1 MDTGRASIRRVDAT
15 RSLPEALTPEQVQV
29 VAHPRRGG
37 TTLCLN
43 GMPGTGKTTALM
55 ARLAA
60 LLKEGVRPHEI
71 MVLVPQRAQVEE
83 YERLLSG
90 LDAPTRGGVD
100 VTTFYS
106 LVQRVVALFWPVVA
120 GEAGFASPDREPTF
134 LTIETAQYFMWR
146 VVEPLVTNQGYFRDL
161 AIRRGRLLAQ
171 IIDNLNKSALVGF
184 DHTEIYPR
192 LSGAWTGTAE
202 RANSYWQAQDCAMRF
217 RQYCLAHNLVD
228 FSLMVELFHR
238 HLMPGEAFRDYFR
251 SRYRHLLVDNLEEN
265 VPVALDWL
273 RWASEQCEATVLAF
287 DVGGGYR
294 LFLGADVKAAEELG
308 DCCDLTLA
316 FAQLTESTADALA
329 LAGAIRRAL
338 GLPEV
343 TPESLG
349 MGPLLSAGEQPGDPR
364 QAIADQGGGRYW
376 VSMVNWIIERV
387 VALMEAGTPAGEIAI
402 IAPYVSEV
410 MRFAIEDGLRQH
422 DIAIYLLRPSGMM
435 RDDPVV
441 RALLVLLL
449 LAHPD
454 WQIEVGAEPYA
465 LSEADVA
472 LALEVALG
480 GLDPIRARHL
490 AQAAVPVGERTL
502 ADLSGEDQGLRGQR
516 AIGRLWEQVGYQ
528 VRERYQRLWEW
539 FEGYR
544 QGEPEPVDIMLSRLF
559 GDLLSRRGY
568 GFYDDVERGRAY
580 GRLVESA
587 FKFGQAVG
595 PDLAL
600 ARADRSLANQVDES
614 LTEQQMWCDYV
625 QLLLGGITT
634 AQYLLDWP
642 ESDGNAVI
650 LATAYGYLTRDL
662 RSTYQFW
669 TALGDGGWLS
679 RPNQPL
685 THPYVLRRDW
695 PVGQPWSDVEDLE
708 ANREALGRVI
718 QGLAARCTGKVYLAY
733 SELGIGGEEQNGELL
748 HALLRALTVA
758 SHA

>member
-1 MDTGRASIRRVDAT
+1 MDTGRRLT
-15 RSLPEALTPEQVQV
+15 HKLPETLTPEQSQV
-29 VAHPRRGG
+29 VAHPRAGR

-43 GMPGTGKTTALM
+43 GVPGTGKTTALM

-60 LLKEGVRPHEI
+60 LVREGARPHEI
-71 MVLVPQRAQVEE
+71 MVLVPQRAQVNE
-83 YERLLSG
+83 YERLLAG

-106 LVQRVVALFWPVVA
+106 LAQRVVALFWPA
-120 GEAGFASPDREPTF
+120 IAREAGFAEPDKEPVF

-161 AIRRGRLLAQ
+161 AVRRGRLLAQ

-184 DHTEIYPR
+184 DHTDIYPR

-202 RANSYWQAQDCAMRF
+202 RVNSYWQAQDCAMRF

-228 FSLMVELFHR
+228 FSLLIELFHR
-238 HLMPGEAFRDYFR
+238 HVMPSEAFRDYFR

-273 RWASEQCEATVLAF
+273 RWAGEQCETTVLAF

-308 DCCDLTLA
+308 DCCDVTLSFGKLA
-316 FAQLTESTADALA
+316 EPTADALS

-338 GLPEV
+338 DLPEV

-349 MGPLLSAGEQPGDPR
+349 MGPLESAGETPGDPR
-364 QAIADQGGGRYW
+364 SAIADQGGGRYW

-387 VALMEAGTPAGEIAI
+387 VALVEDGTSPSDIAI

-422 DIAIYLLRPSGMM
+422 DIAIYLLRPSTMM

-441 RALLVLLL
+441 RALLVLAL

-454 WQIEVGAEPYA
+454 WEIEVGAEPYM
-465 LSEADVA
+465 LSEGDVA

-490 AQAAVPVGERTL
+490 AQAAVPMGERTL
-502 ADLSGEDQGLRGQR
+502 ADLSGEGADQRGQR

-528 VRERYQRLWEW
+528 ARERYQELYDWLV
-539 FEGYR
+539 GYR
-544 QGEPEPVDIMLSRLF
+544 AGEPEPLDIMLSRLF

-568 GFYDDVERGRAY
+568 GFYEDTERGRAY

-587 FKFGQAVG
+587 TKFGQAVRLG
-595 PDLAL
+595 
-600 ARADRSLANQVDES
+600 ES
-614 LTEQQMWCDYV
+614 LTEQQMWRDYV
-625 QLLLGGITT
+625 QLLLGGITS

-642 ESDGNAVI
+642 EPEGEAVI

-662 RSTYQFW
+662 RSKYQFW

-733 SELGIGGEEQNGELL
+733 SELGIGGEEQTGELL
-748 HALLRALTVA
+748 HALMRALTVA